1 MEKEKGSETAEIR
14 FLKVSHE
21 LESIKQ
27 RSYGN
32 HIMSTAYHL
41 LQSNKRSRSNWK
53 MGNAQ
58 EQRADSSGS
67 TALQRSLCFHYHI
80 LSCSGSQVSPLME
93 LWIILDRWHAESEA

>member
-32 HIMSTAYHL
+32 HIMSTAYHPFSPPPK
-41 LQSNKRSRSNWK
+41 LQTLT
-53 MGNAQ
+53 
-58 EQRADSSGS
+58 EQLEDGKCTRTKS
-67 TALQRSLCFHYHI
+67 
-80 LSCSGSQVSPLME
+80 
-93 LWIILDRWHAESEA
+93 